1 MDQKQ
6 LKYNSEKKERL
17 DKYLTEQLSEYTRSQ
32 IQMWIS
38 EELVLVNQK
47 KAKASLIL
55 KDGDII
61 EYTIPEI
68 KESEITSQNIALD
81 IIYEDSDIIVVNKP
95 SGMVVHPAS
104 GNKTNTLVNA
114 LLYHCHDLSGI
125 NGVMRAGIVHRID
138 KDTSGLIVA
147 CKNDFAHKNL
157 ARQFAKREVTRQ
169 YTTLVHGII
178 PHNRGRI
185 DAPIGR
191 NPQKRQQMT
200 VIETGKEAITNFT
213 VLERFDEFTLLNANL
228 ETGRTHQ
235 IRVHMQYIGYP
246 VVGDVVYGPRKVVGR
261 HGQFLHASKLGF
273 VHPRTKQTVE
283 FNSPLPQYFEEFL
296 INLRNQ

>member
-6 LKYNSEKKERL
+6 LIYNLEEKKRL
-17 DKYLTEQLSEYTRSQ
+17 DKYLAAQLSEYTRSQ

-38 EELVLVNQK
+38 EGQVLVNK
-47 KAKASLIL
+47 KPAKASLVL
-55 KDGDII
+55 KANDII
-61 EYTIPEI
+61 DITIPEV
-68 KESEITSQNIALD
+68 KESVIESQNIPLD
-81 IIYEDSDIIVVNKP
+81 ILYEDSDIIVVNKP

-114 LLYHCHDLSGI
+114 LLFHCTDLSGI
-125 NGVMRAGIVHRID
+125 NGTIRAGIVHRID

-157 ARQFAKREVTRQ
+157 ARQFAKREVLRQ
-169 YTTLVHGII
+169 YTTLVHGVI

-191 NPQKRQQMT
+191 NPQKRQQMA
-200 VIETGKEAITNFT
+200 VIESGKEAITNFT
-213 VLERFDEFTLLNANL
+213 VLERFDEFTLVNANL

-235 IRVHMQYIGYP
+235 IRVHMQYIGFP
-246 VVGDVVYGPRKVVGR
+246 VVGDIVYGPRKVIGR

-273 VHPRTKQTVE
+273 VHPRTQKAME
-283 FNSPLPQYFEEFL
+283 FEIPLPNYFTEFL
-296 INLRNQ
+296 NSLKNK